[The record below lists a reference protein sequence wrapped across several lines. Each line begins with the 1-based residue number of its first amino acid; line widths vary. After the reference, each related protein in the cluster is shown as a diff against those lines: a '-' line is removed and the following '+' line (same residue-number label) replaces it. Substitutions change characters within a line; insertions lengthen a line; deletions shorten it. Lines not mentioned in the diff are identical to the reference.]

1 MRSRQT
7 MARAS
12 IYLGADQHDELRS
25 LSERT
30 GISMAFVVRRGIDTA
45 LEFYR
50 AYIPE
55 AELDRG
61 KPLGGLSAGN
71 PATKAKHSNQQ
82 QGESS

>member
-1 MRSRQT
+1 MRRRQKL
-7 MARAS
+7 ARAS
-12 IYLGADQHDELRS
+12 IHVSADQQEELRS

-30 GISMAFVVRRGIDTA
+30 GIPMAFVIRRGIDTA

-50 AYIPE
+50 AYNPE
-55 AELDRG
+55 AELDHG
-61 KPLGGLSAGN
+61 NPLGGLSAGN